1 MNKGWRNLLII
12 GVLALLFTVGWEIY
26 QTNDGGRDDFNPF
39 VNVLDRSVLFPV
51 TLENHIKNGAAN
63 IINSDAVVSE
73 EDEFAEVE
81 QESTFV
87 DEE

>member
-39 VNVLDRSVLFPV
+39 VNVLDRSILFPV

-63 IINSDAVVSE
+63 IINTDEVVSNT
-73 EDEFAEVE
+73 DEFAETTVPSSLE
-81 QESTFV
+81 Q
-87 DEE
+87 